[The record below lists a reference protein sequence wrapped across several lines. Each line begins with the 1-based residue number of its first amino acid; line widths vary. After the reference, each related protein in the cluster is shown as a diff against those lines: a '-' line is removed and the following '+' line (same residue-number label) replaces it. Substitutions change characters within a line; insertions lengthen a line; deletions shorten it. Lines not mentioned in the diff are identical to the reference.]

1 MLIQHNER
9 MITMAKKKTSVP
21 QYGTVMRSGIQ
32 YYRTRIMDAD
42 GKQVSLYATTCEEL
56 HQKELEARQQVEDM
70 IFRRKNPTVAEYCEK
85 WLFMKSAKISAA
97 TLKGYTN
104 AMNNYIVKP
113 LGDMYMSDVTA
124 DDIRL
129 ALVPVSKKSE
139 GLYNTVNMLFKCIF
153 YSAERSQL
161 LDYNPSAGI
170 SAKGGNPTKKKDA
183 LTDEQAKVLLDTVKG
198 LPPYVF
204 IMIGLYSG
212 LRREE
217 ILALQW
223 DCVHL
228 DAPTPYISV
237 QRAWRSVK
245 NRPEISTVL
254 KTKAARRDIPIPKC
268 LVDCLL
274 EVKAT
279 SKSDFVIADSN
290 GEPLSYSQFQRV
302 WKYVEVRTAKER
314 TYFKYINGQSIKCT
328 VNPTL
333 GSHQKN
339 NPNIVYN
346 IDFDVTPHQL
356 RHTYI
361 TNLLYAGVDP
371 KTVQYLAGHENSK
384 TTMDI
389 YAKIKYNKPEELC
402 GVVNAAFNQ
411 PVAV

>member
-1 MLIQHNER
+1 
-9 MITMAKKKTSVP
+9 MAKKKAIIP
-21 QYGTVMRSGIQ
+21 QYGTVMRCGIP

-42 GKQVSLYATTCEEL
+42 GKQMALYATTCEEL
-56 HQKELEARQQVEDM
+56 YKKEQEARREVEDL

-85 WLFMKSAKISAA
+85 WLYMKSATISPS
-97 TLKGYTN
+97 TLRGYTN
-104 AMNNYIVKP
+104 AVKNYIVKP
-113 LGDMYMSDVTA
+113 LGDMYMSEVTA
-124 DDIRL
+124 DDVRL
-129 ALVPVSKKSE
+129 ALVPVASKSE
-139 GLYNTVNMLFKCIF
+139 GTYNTVNMLMKCIF
-153 YSAERSQL
+153 YSAERNQL

-170 SAKGGNPTKKKDA
+170 SGKGGKPAQKKDA
-183 LTDEQAKVLLDTVKG
+183 LTDEQAKVLLETVKG

-223 DCVHL
+223 DCVYL
-228 DAPTPYISV
+228 DTPTPYISV
-237 QRAWRSVK
+237 KRAWRAK
-245 NRPEISTVL
+245 TGKPEISTVL
-254 KTKAARRDIPIPKC
+254 KSKAARRDIPIPKC
-268 LVDCLL
+268 LIDCLR
-274 EVKAT
+274 EVKIG
-279 SKSDFVIADSN
+279 SKSKFVIADRN
-290 GEPLSYSQFQRV
+290 GEPLTYSQFQRV
-302 WKYVEVRTAKER
+302 WKYVDVRTAKER
-314 TYFKYINGQSIKCT
+314 TYYKYINGQQIKCV

-339 NPNIVYN
+339 NPKIVYS

-389 YAKIKYNKPEELC
+389 YAKIKYNQPKELV

-411 PVAV
+411 PIAV